1 MDTWRQM
8 QATLEELAAGDLI
21 RRPVTLQSP
30 VGPRAWVA
38 GRELVCLCSNDYL
51 SLACDPVVKA
61 AAVAAV
67 QQWGVGAGA
76 SRQVCGSTD
85 LHERLE
91 ARLAEFKHTAG
102 AIVTPTGWMA
112 NHAAIAALAGAGDLI
127 LSDKGNH
134 ASIID
139 AARACGARLRTYAH
153 ADVGRL
159 AVLLSRHRGGC
170 RRCLIVTDTLFSM
183 NGDLAPLAELVEL
196 KDRFDAQLLVD
207 EAHATGVL
215 GERGGGAGEL
225 AGVEDRIDATV
236 GTLSKALGGLGG
248 FVAGPDV
255 LIDTIRNS
263 SRAFIYTTA
272 LPPALCAATIAALD
286 IVRDEPSRRR
296 DLLAAA
302 ERLRG
307 QLHGADLPTAGAV
320 AQIIPVI
327 VGGPAHALALS
338 AALLEEGLLI
348 PAIRPPTVPP
358 GTSRLR
364 ISLCFGHDQRDLD
377 RLAETI
383 VRLVPIG

>member
-1 MDTWRQM
+1 M
-8 QATLEELAAGDLI
+8 
-21 RRPVTLQSP
+21 
-30 VGPRAWVA
+30 
-38 GRELVCLCSNDYL
+38 
-51 SLACDPVVKA
+51 
-61 AAVAAV
+61 

-91 ARLAEFKHTAG
+91 ARLAEFKHAP
-102 AIVTPTGWMA
+102 AAVVTPTGWMA
-112 NHAAIAALAGAGDLI
+112 NHAAIAALAGTGDLI

-153 ADVGRL
+153 ADTARL
-159 AVLLSRHRGGC
+159 AALLGRHRGDYG
-170 RRCLIVTDTLFSM
+170 RCLIVTDTLFSM
-183 NGDLAPLAELVEL
+183 DGDLAPLAELVEL
-196 KDRFDAQLLVD
+196 KERFDAQLLVD

-215 GERGGGAGEL
+215 GDSGSGAAEL
-225 AGVEDRIDATV
+225 VGVADRVDATV

-255 LIDTIRNS
+255 LIDTIRNT

-286 IVRDEPSRRR
+286 IVRDEPARRR
-296 DLLAAA
+296 ELLAAA

-307 QLHGADLPTAGAV
+307 QLRAAGVPAGRAV

-327 VGGPAHALALS
+327 VGDPADALALS
-338 AALLEEGLLI
+338 AALLEDGFLI

-364 ISLCFGHDQRDLD
+364 ISLCAGHDPRDLD

-383 VRLVPIG
+383 IRLAPPGLT